1 MGLEIMGEM
10 EQRAESCRITVR
22 TEKTRQGYSNKR
34 LAEESGVAESTLNKM
49 LSGAIVNPGLIQT
62 AAICHVLG
70 LSLDKEMGLEPAG
83 PENAGALLKEKD
95 RAIERLLERSRMQT
109 EKLKEVRGTYRPLVA
124 WLCGLCVLLT
134 AGWGIYVVMDV
145 RQPERGLIRA
155 GSVSPVVW
163 IGTAGF
169 VALLVML
176 LYITVRRWAKRR

>member
-1 MGLEIMGEM
+1 M
-10 EQRAESCRITVR
+10 
-22 TEKTRQGYSNKR
+22 
-34 LAEESGVAESTLNKM
+34 AESTLNKM

-70 LSLDKEMGLEPAG
+70 LSLDKEMGLEAAG

-109 EKLKEVRGTYRPLVA
+109 EELKEVRGTYRPLVA

-134 AGWGIYVVMDV
+134 AGWGIYVVLDV

-163 IGTAGF
+163 IGAAGF
-169 VALLVML
+169 VVLLVMM